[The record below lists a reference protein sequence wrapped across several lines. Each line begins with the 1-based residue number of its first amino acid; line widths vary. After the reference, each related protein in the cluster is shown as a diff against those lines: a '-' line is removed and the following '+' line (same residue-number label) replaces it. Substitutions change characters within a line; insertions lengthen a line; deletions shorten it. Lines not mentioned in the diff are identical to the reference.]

1 MAVEVRTILFDQGE
15 LVRASFAF
23 CLRQGLAMDRGRLVF
38 VDPGE
43 EKAGKVRLVF
53 NVQGGGETNIH
64 LTYPQMAA
72 ILIMHCRELK
82 IPLPRKHR
90 KTLKPMGDRIA
101 LVARTP
107 ENLGSELENELF
119 RLEEMIQHSAEN
131 VHA

>member
-1 MAVEVRTILFDQGE
+1 
-15 LVRASFAF
+15 
-23 CLRQGLAMDRGRLVF
+23 MDRGRLVH

-53 NVQGGGETNIH
+53 NVPGSGETSIY

-90 KTLKPMGDRIA
+90 KTLKPIGDRIA

-107 ENLGSELENELF
+107 ENLGSEVENELF
-119 RLEEMIQHSAEN
+119 RLEEMIQQSAATL
-131 VHA
+131 HA